1 MIMSDFSG
9 FVEEIQE
16 NRWQVYGLE
25 LWQDD
30 QLENVMIPEY
40 QRVTT
45 YSIVV
50 IAKEKA
56 TSRRFIRDAK
66 SS

>member
-1 MIMSDFSG
+1 MIISDFSG

-30 QLENVMIPEY
+30 QLAASFGNTQNMRYPI
-40 QRVTT
+40 
-45 YSIVV
+45 
-50 IAKEKA
+50 
-56 TSRRFIRDAK
+56 
-66 SS
+66 